1 MYDIVKNIKDC
12 GQSLIDN
19 AEKIAGN
26 LPKYSKCLSLTCY
39 PAESD
44 EPIYVNVSYDFIP
57 EKFFARCSS
66 DTGSDEC
73 KED

>member
-1 MYDIVKNIKDC
+1 MNDIVKNIKDC

-26 LPKYSKCLSLTCY
+26 LPKYNKRLSFTCY
-39 PAESD
+39 LQKAMD
-44 EPIYVNVSYDFIP
+44 RYINVSYDFIP
-57 EKFFARCSS
+57 ENFL
-66 DTGSDEC
+66 

>member
-1 MYDIVKNIKDC
+1 MNDIVKNIKDC

-26 LPKYSKCLSLTCY
+26 LPKYSKRLSFTCY

-44 EPIYVNVSYDFIP
+44 GPIYINVSYDFIP
-57 EKFFARCSS
+57 ENFL
-66 DTGSDEC
+66 